1 MKLVTFSHPQ
11 RTGVGIL
18 HDDSV
23 TVTAWTGDLLS
34 LLDAGITPNETS
46 IRFPLSSVKLR
57 PPLRPRKIIAVG
69 RNYAEHAKELGNTAP
84 SAPLLFSKLP
94 NSVIGTGDTITW
106 SEAVTQQV
114 DWEAELAVVIGKR
127 AAQVSVEDAMKFVY
141 GYTAAND
148 ITARDLQETE
158 PQWVRGKGMD
168 TFCPLGPV
176 IVTKNEIP
184 DPHALS
190 LTTTVNGETMQNGNT
205 GDMIHR
211 VDALVSY
218 ISQWITLEPGDVIL
232 TGTPSG
238 VGKGMKPPRFLKDG
252 DVVAV
257 TVEGIGTL
265 TNPCKARP

>member
-1 MKLVTFSHPQ
+1 MQLVTFSHPQ

-18 HDDSV
+18 RDDTV
-23 TVTAWTGDLLS
+23 VVTAWTGDLIS

-84 SAPLLFSKLP
+84 SAPLLFAKLP
-94 NSVIGTGDTITW
+94 SSVIATGDTITW
-106 SEAVTQQV
+106 SESVSKEV

-127 AAQVSVEDAMKFVY
+127 ASKVSVENALHHVY

-148 ITARDLQETE
+148 ITARDLQEQE

-176 IVTKNEIP
+176 VVTKSELS
-184 DPHALS
+184 DPHNLT
-190 LTTTVNGETMQNGNT
+190 LTTTVNGEVMQNGNT
-205 GDMIHR
+205 ADMIHR

-218 ISQWITLEPGDVIL
+218 ISQWVTLEPGDVIL

-238 VGKGMKPPRFLKDG
+238 VGKGMKPPKFLKDG
-252 DVVAV
+252 DVVSV
-257 TVEGIGTL
+257 TVQGIGTL
-265 TNPCKARP
+265 TNPCKALP

>member
-1 MKLVTFSHPQ
+1 M
-11 RTGVGIL
+11 
-18 HDDSV
+18 
-23 TVTAWTGDLLS
+23 
-34 LLDAGITPNETS
+34 
-46 IRFPLSSVKLR
+46 
-57 PPLRPRKIIAVG
+57 
-69 RNYAEHAKELGNTAP
+69 
-84 SAPLLFSKLP
+84 FSKLP

-184 DPHALS
+184 DPHALA